1 MAKAKKAASKSAA
14 AKPSIRLE
22 PIRPEEK
29 IARLLGLIAI
39 QNIRTKPEQAALLR
53 GAGFT
58 IPEMVEIL
66 DLPDNNAASVLLYQ
80 AKQKKAKKTDATD

>member
-1 MAKAKKAASKSAA
+1 MAKAKKATSKSTA

-22 PIRPEEK
+22 PLRSEEK

-39 QNIRTKPEQAALLR
+39 QNIRSKPEQASLLR

-58 IPEMVEIL
+58 IPEMAEMM
-66 DLPDNNAASVLLYQ
+66 DLQDNNAVSVLLYQ
-80 AKQKKAKKTDATD
+80 AKLKKAKKTDATD